1 MKNEVTDRDFVEFK
15 NMAWGYRAAWRIL
28 FNYFYRFFSMKRPFT
43 VSTIIER
50 WAPPSENDTKAYID
64 TVLKLTGLGGK
75 ENLLPPV
82 NRKGVWKLSRML
94 AAMTVVECGIP
105 PEEVDVKAIKEG
117 YRLAFK
123 CSYPQKEEQTE
134 TEEGKIWDEY
144 WDWSPE
150 AFGE

>member
-1 MKNEVTDRDFVEFK
+1 MVKKKLPIVTFHATFK
-15 NMAWGYRAAWRIL
+15 NG
-28 FNYFYRFFSMKRPFT
+28 KRLNKEAVP
-43 VSTIIER
+43 SGLSIYDLDHIPNPRER

-94 AAMTVVECGIP
+94 AAMTVVECGIL

-134 TEEGKIWDEY
+134 TEEEKIWDEY